1 MTNPLIDLLS
11 EAWTTGSAMSTEQAT
26 KLAPADFPSAYR
38 VQQKVAEALN
48 WFDET
53 GPKFWKLGG
62 PKGGSTGAGVTD
74 SLVRQ
79 VPGGTPVQLFS
90 DDACNFTAL
99 EVELA
104 VRLGRTLEPGC
115 TLADACSAVAEVYL
129 AIEVCDLR
137 AENWQEL
144 PLTYRLADQQMS
156 RGFLLMGKPIAGW
169 KDELKQIAPAISI
182 NDTLISEGLL
192 THPLDHPLAAL
203 PWLAN
208 LSVALYGTPLTAGTV
223 IATGTWAGMHL
234 LAPGDHFRV
243 AVDGFDRVNV
253 TLDAEA
259 EGSTAV
265 RFLDA
270 FKQTN

>member
-1 MTNPLIDLLS
+1 MTNLLIDLLS
-11 EAWTTGSAMSTEQAT
+11 SAWTTGRGLSAEQAM
-26 KLAPADFPSAYR
+26 KLAPKDFPEAYR

-48 WFDET
+48 WFDES

-62 PKGGSTGAGVTD
+62 PKGGATGAGVPQ

-104 VRLGRTLEPGC
+104 VRLGQTLEPGC
-115 TLADACSAVAEVYL
+115 TLADACAAVAEVYL

-137 AENWQEL
+137 AENWQET

-156 RGFLLMGKPIAGW
+156 RGFLLTGTPISGW
-169 KDELKQIAPAISI
+169 QDELKQISPAISI
-182 NDTLISEGLL
+182 NDTILSEGLL
-192 THPLDHPLAAL
+192 SHPQDHPLAAL

-208 LSVALYGTPLTAGTV
+208 LSAALYGAPLSAGTV
-223 IATGTWAGMHL
+223 IATGSWAGMHL
-234 LAPGDHFRV
+234 LAPGDRFRV
-243 AVDGFDRVNV
+243 AADGFDSVNI
-253 TLDAEA
+253 TLDTET
-259 EGSTAV
+259 EGSRAV

>member
-1 MTNPLIDLLS
+1 MTTPLIDLLS
-11 EAWTTGSAMSTEQAT
+11 QAWTTGPSLSAEQA
-26 KLAPADFPSAYR
+26 KELAPKDFPEAYSI
-38 VQQKVAEALN
+38 QQQVGKALG
-48 WFDET
+48 WFDAE

-62 PKGGSTGAGVTD
+62 PKGGSTGAGVPI

-79 VPGGTPVQLFS
+79 VPADIPVQLFS

-104 VRLGRTLEPGC
+104 VRLGQPLEPGC
-115 TLADACSAVAEVYL
+115 TLEDACAAVAEVYL

-144 PLTYRLADQQMS
+144 PPTYRLADQQMS
-156 RGFLLMGKPIAGW
+156 RGFLLTGTPLSGW
-169 KDELKQIAPAISI
+169 RDELKQISPTISI

-192 THPLDHPLAAL
+192 SHPQDHPLAAL

-208 LSVALYGTPLTAGTV
+208 LSAALYDAPLSEGTV

-243 AVDGFDRVNV
+243 ALEGFDSFDA
-253 TLDAEA
+253 TLDSAAEDA
-259 EGSTAV
+259 TAV
-265 RFLDA
+265 RFLGA
-270 FKQTN
+270 FKQSK